1 MKAMDPAAAHAI
13 CEAADPVAA
22 FAADKVLWGE
32 LAGDARL
39 VQALRAASAQ
49 VAAFVARH
57 PRTAAQGSAA
67 AQ

>member
-1 MKAMDPAAAHAI
+1 MTK
-13 CEAADPVAA
+13 
-22 FAADKVLWGE
+22 ADKVLWGE

-49 VAAFVARH
+49 VADFVARH